1 MRRPKTP
8 TAAEIIIN
16 IGTQERTD
24 ELERLYRNRLGA
36 VHTKRKSSLVRKS
49 ARDKVPNWGPKLDNS
64 YGAQWRGSRP
74 GLREGQGKGL
84 EVGAWLMMRNRG
96 GKSTSENEDSEA
108 EVEGGELEDLVGGDH
123 VVDYSDGRLDSGFI
137 SRGGNYPKVDG
148 YEEKRFDTE
157 NSQNGPA
164 KGSVVTDLP
173 SESEYT
179 GVGNRMGLGNL
190 DLGSTEVGIG
200 NSVQTTPKVADMKTG
215 R

>member
-1 MRRPKTP
+1 
-8 TAAEIIIN
+8 
-16 IGTQERTD
+16 
-24 ELERLYRNRLGA
+24 
-36 VHTKRKSSLVRKS
+36 
-49 ARDKVPNWGPKLDNS
+49 
-64 YGAQWRGSRP
+64 
-74 GLREGQGKGL
+74 
-84 EVGAWLMMRNRG
+84 
-96 GKSTSENEDSEA
+96 
-108 EVEGGELEDLVGGDH
+108 VEGGELEDLVGGDH

-179 GVGNRMGLGNL
+179 GLGNRMGLGNL

-200 NSVQTTPKVADMKTG
+200 NSLQTTPKVAEMKTG
-215 R
+215 C